1 MTNILI
7 FIGTALTTASFV
19 PYLRDII
26 RHGARPRLVS
36 WVIWSLLLGLMTVVS
51 VEEKQWASA
60 LVAGVSAFGCL
71 AVVAL
76 GLRYASRHVTRLE
89 RVTLV
94 GALLGIA
101 LWFVVDSPL
110 VVMMIALAVDAL
122 AYIPTFIHGWQE
134 PEEESVLAFACAGV
148 GEAIILVAVWMQHA
162 PLLGMLYPFYAGVFS
177 LAMVATIYASR
188 FWYGTGDIE
197 AAEAQYTV

>member
-60 LVAGVSAFGCL
+60 LVAGVSGLGCL

-89 RVTLV
+89 RVTLM

-101 LWFVVDSPL
+101 LWFVVGSPL

-148 GEAIILVAVWMQHA
+148 GEVIILVAVWMQHA
-162 PLLGMLYPFYAGVFS
+162 PLLGMLYPLYAGVFS
-177 LAMVATIYASR
+177 LAMVATIYASQ

>member
-7 FIGTALTTASFV
+7 FIGTLLTTASFV

-60 LVAGVSAFGCL
+60 LVAGVSGLGCL

-89 RVTLV
+89 RVTLM

-101 LWFVVDSPL
+101 LWFVVGSPL

-148 GEAIILVAVWMQHA
+148 GEAIILMAVWMQHA
-162 PLLGMLYPFYAGVFS
+162 PLLGMLYPLYAGVFS

-188 FWYGTGDIE
+188 FWYGTGDME
-197 AAEAQYTV
+197 AVEA